1 MAYDVKKVNELI
13 SVLKELTEIMKILNE
28 VESGVD
34 FQRIKIETVGATNH
48 IFGISIPANAKNG
61 AFISTIKTGLQQE
74 KQRLEDEF
82 IQKAKEAIPFFEH
95 RGMETTS
102 APRWIYDD
110 PYEFDAPIFTPE
122 FWEDLEK
129 ALGFKLFYWQKT
141 MITRGKY
148 RGYGQTTAKILRDLL
163 IGCLSDPVVL
173 QLYKNQDR
181 LNDRYVKIHDQLVAA
196 GIPCRDII
204 FEPNDS
210 EG

>member
-13 SVLKELTEIMKILNE
+13 SVLKELAEIMKILNE

-82 IQKAKEAIPFFEH
+82 IQKAKEVIPFFEH
-95 RGMETTS
+95 RGTKTTS
-102 APRWIYDD
+102 APEWIYDT
-110 PYEFDAPIFTPE
+110 PFDFNTCITSE

-141 MITRGKY
+141 MITRGKC
-148 RGYGQTTAKILRDLL
+148 RGYGKTTAEILRGLL
-163 IGCLSDPVVL
+163 TGCLSDPVVL
-173 QLYKNQDR
+173 QLYKNQDD